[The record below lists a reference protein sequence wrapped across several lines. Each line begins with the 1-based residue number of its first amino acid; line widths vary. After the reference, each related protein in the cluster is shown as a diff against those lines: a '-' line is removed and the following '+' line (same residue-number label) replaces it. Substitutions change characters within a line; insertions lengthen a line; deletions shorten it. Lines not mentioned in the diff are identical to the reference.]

1 MNVRNTTPRVRGF
14 QEIDISDVPSY
25 HSRMSGTTGAAGT
38 QDPPPELTEEEKI
51 EAEAKTFD
59 LSKAL
64 KNPKIADILKG
75 WAEREVVTPVKSK
88 NQELLEKLVRYKV
101 KGEDG
106 KEYYLD
112 PEEART
118 AIEKVKS
125 GTPVEV
131 QKEVDR
137 AVEAANI
144 RNKVIIDGLTQK
156 ANSLEENFARE
167 RGRRLDT
174 IVSNELNRALVHSG
188 IKPGKMHLH
197 EMYLRNYLKVAE
209 ENGKEVIVVMD
220 ESDADKPRYGSKG
233 LMTVQEFIH
242 EYRNRDGV
250 AEDWQPTVRGG
261 SGTAPTAAMGGR
273 GISINQDLP
282 PAERLK
288 IARAASSGIRR

>member
-14 QEIDISDVPSY
+14 EEVDISNIPSY
-25 HSRMSGTTGAAGT
+25 NSRMSGTTNT
-38 QDPPPELTEEEKI
+38 SDPTPEPTEEEKI
-51 EAEAKTFD
+51 EAEAKSFD
-59 LSKAL
+59 LSKTL
-64 KNPKIADILKG
+64 RNPKIADILKT
-75 WAEREVVTPVKSK
+75 WAEREVVAPVKSK
-88 NQELLEKLVRYKV
+88 NQELLEKLVRYKF

-112 PEEART
+112 PEEARL
-118 AIEKVKS
+118 AIDKVKS

-137 AVEAANI
+137 AVEAANT
-144 RNKVIIDGLTQK
+144 RNKVIIDGLSQK
-156 ANSLEENFARE
+156 SNTLEEQLARE
-167 RGRRLDT
+167 RSRRLDT
-174 IVSNELNRALVHSG
+174 IVINELNRALINSG
-188 IKPGKMHLH
+188 IKAGKMHLH

-233 LMTVQEFIH
+233 LMTVQEFIL

-261 SGTAPTAAMGGR
+261 SGTAPTATMGGR

-288 IARAASSGIRR
+288 IARAANSGIRR